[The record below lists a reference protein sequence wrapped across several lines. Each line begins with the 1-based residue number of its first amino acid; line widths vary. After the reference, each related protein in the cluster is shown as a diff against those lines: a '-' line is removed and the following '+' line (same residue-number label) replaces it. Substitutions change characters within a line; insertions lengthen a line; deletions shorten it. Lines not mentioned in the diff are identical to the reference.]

1 MHLYQWYIVI
11 SAILMILE
19 IFAAG
24 FVLFPIG
31 VAGLI
36 TAAVAYFHPE
46 LWIHAV
52 FFICGSG
59 LAILGINKF
68 RERMDES
75 APPQAAGPVGQT
87 GVVVE
92 QPDGTRSLRVKIFGD
107 IWDVVEGS
115 IPEHQIAWFPNGTQV
130 RVTSV
135 SGNKITIEKI

>member
-11 SAILMILE
+11 SAILIIAE
-19 IFAAG
+19 IFTAG
-24 FVLFPIG
+24 FVLLPIG

-46 LWIHAV
+46 VWIHAV

-75 APPQAAGPVGQT
+75 TPPQATGPVGQT
-87 GVVVE
+87 GIVVD
-92 QPDGTRSLRVKIFGD
+92 QPTDTRGMRVKIYGD
-107 IWDVVEGS
+107 VWDVVESS
-115 IPEHQIAWFPNGTQV
+115 IPEHQLSWFPNGTHV

-135 SGNKITIEKI
+135 NGNKITIEKI